1 MQFGLIISLCLHAA
15 LLGWAVLNIQ
25 SLAPLPVSEPE
36 PVAVDLIAPGD
47 VTKLR
52 LGVRTAKQMRAQPKE
67 NPKSDVAKKEAPK
80 PAPVASAPPPPAP
93 EPAKE
98 EPQPEPPKPEPP
110 PPPEPA
116 KAEPPKPEPPKP
128 EPPKPEP
135 VKSEPPKDP
144 VEKLAA
150 LPPEPAAPPPVPA
163 LEEQKKLEEMLKE
176 QARQAEEQ
184 KALEEEKRKVE
195 EEKKKLEEEKK
206 KLEEETKKAEEKRRQ
221 EEEERKL
228 AELKKKQ
235 EEDKKKQ
242 EEEKRR
248 KEAELKK
255 KKEEEKRRKEAE
267 AKKKFDAEKI
277 SALLNKMPDK
287 GAPRPSVPLDEQAK
301 TLPKGPVLG
310 APEGRD
316 QQLSASELAI
326 LAQIIRSCVQSKW
339 NVLGGGESAQNTS
352 VKLRLRFNPD
362 GRLAS
367 EPQTMNP
374 QNTPYFLA
382 VRDSAVR
389 AVQACEPYS
398 LPPAK
403 YEFWKDIVL
412 NFDPRDM
419 F

>member
-1 MQFGLIISLCLHAA
+1 VHFGLIISLCLHAA
-15 LLGWAVLNIQ
+15 VLGWAVLNIQ
-25 SLAPLPVSEPE
+25 TLAPLHVAEPE
-36 PVAVDLIAPGD
+36 PVVVDLVTPGE

-52 LGVRTAKQMRAQPKE
+52 LGSRTAKQLQAQPKE
-67 NPKSDVAKKEAPK
+67 SPRPDVAKKEAPK
-80 PAPVASAPPPPAP
+80 PTPVAAAPPPPAP
-93 EPAKE
+93 EPAAPAKE
-98 EPQPEPPKPEPP
+98 EPKPEPP
-110 PPPEPA
+110 P
-116 KAEPPKPEPPKP
+116 KAEPPKAEPQPKAEPPKA
-128 EPPKPEP
+128 EPPKA
-135 VKSEPPKDP
+135 EPPKDA
-144 VEKLAA
+144 VAEKLAA
-150 LPPEPAAPPPVPA
+150 VPPEPAPVPPLPA

-176 QARQAEEQ
+176 QQRQAEEQ
-184 KALEEEKRKVE
+184 KKLEVEKRQVE

-206 KLEEETKKAEEKRRQ
+206 KLEEETKKAEDKRRQ
-221 EEEERKL
+221 EEDERKQ
-228 AELKKKQ
+228 AELKKQ
-235 EEDKKKQ
+235 ED
-242 EEEKRR
+242 EKRR

-255 KKEEEKRRKEAE
+255 KRDEEKRRKEAE

-301 TLPKGPVLG
+301 TLNKGPVLG

-326 LAQIIRSCVQSKW
+326 LAQIIKSCVQSKW
-339 NVLGGGESAQNTS
+339 NVLGGGETAQNTQ

-367 EPQTMNP
+367 EPQIMNP

-403 YEFWKDIVL
+403 YDFWKDIVL

>member
-1 MQFGLIISLCLHAA
+1 VQFGLIISLCLHAA

-25 SLAPLPVSEPE
+25 TLAPLSVAEPE
-36 PVAVDLIAPGD
+36 PVAIDLVTPGE

-52 LGVRTAKQMRAQPKE
+52 LGSRTAKQLQAQPKE
-67 NPKSDVAKKEAPK
+67 SPRPEVAKKEAPK
-80 PAPVASAPPPPAP
+80 PNPVATAPPPPAP
-93 EPAKE
+93 EPPAPAKE
-98 EPQPEPPKPEPP
+98 DPKPEPPKAEPPPKVEPPKPEP
-110 PPPEPA
+110 A
-116 KAEPPKPEPPKP
+116 
-128 EPPKPEP
+128 
-135 VKSEPPKDP
+135 KDP
-144 VEKLAA
+144 PAEKLAA
-150 LPPEPAAPPPVPA
+150 LLPEPAAVPPVPA
-163 LEEQKKLEEMLKE
+163 LEEQKRLDELLKE
-176 QARQAEEQ
+176 QQRQAEEQ
-184 KALEEEKRKVE
+184 QKKLEEERRQVE

-206 KLEEETKKAEEKRRQ
+206 RLEDETKKAEEKRR
-221 EEEERKL
+221 EEEERRQ
-228 AELKKKQ
+228 AELL
-235 EEDKKKQ
+235 KKQ

-255 KKEEEKRRKEAE
+255 KREEEKRRKEAE

-301 TLPKGPVLG
+301 TLNKGPVLG

-326 LAQIIRSCVQSKW
+326 LAQIIKSCVQSKW
-339 NVLGGGESAQNTS
+339 NVLGGGESAQNTQ

-367 EPQTMNP
+367 EPQIMNP

-382 VRDSAVR
+382 VRDSALR

>member
-1 MQFGLIISLCLHAA
+1 VYFGLIISLCLHAA
-15 LLGWAVLNIQ
+15 VLGWAVLNI
-25 SLAPLPVSEPE
+25 STLAPLSVAEPE
-36 PVAVDLIAPGD
+36 PIAVDLVTPGE

-52 LGVRTAKQMRAQPKE
+52 LGSRSAKQLQAQPKE
-67 NPKSDVAKKEAPK
+67 SPRPDVAKKEAPK
-80 PAPVASAPPPPAP
+80 PTPVATAPPPPAP
-93 EPAKE
+93 EPVPAKE
-98 EPQPEPPKPEPP
+98 D
-110 PPPEPA
+110 
-116 KAEPPKPEPPKP
+116 PKPEPPKAEPPPKAAPPIP
-128 EPPKPEP
+128 EPT
-135 VKSEPPKDP
+135 KDP
-144 VEKLAA
+144 VAEKLAA
-150 LPPEPAAPPPVPA
+150 LPPEPAPAPPVPA
-163 LEEQKKLEEMLKE
+163 LEEQKRLDDLMKEE
-176 QARQAEEQ
+176 QRQADEQ
-184 KALEEEKRKVE
+184 RKKLEEEKRQVE

-206 KLEEETKKAEEKRRQ
+206 KLEEETRRAEDKRRQ
-221 EEEERKL
+221 EEEERKQ
-228 AELKKKQ
+228 AEL
-235 EEDKKKQ
+235 KKKQ

-255 KKEEEKRRKEAE
+255 KREEEKRRKEAE
-267 AKKKFDAEKI
+267 AKKKFDADKI

-287 GAPRPSVPLDEQAK
+287 GAPRPSVPLEEQAK
-301 TLPKGPVLG
+301 ALNKGPVLG

-326 LAQIIRSCVQSKW
+326 LAQIIKSCVQSKW
-339 NVLGGGESAQNTS
+339 NVLGGGETAQNTQ

-367 EPQTMNP
+367 EPQIMNP

>member
-1 MQFGLIISLCLHAA
+1 MHFGLIISLCLHAA
-15 LLGWAVLNIQ
+15 VLGWAVLNIQ
-25 SLAPLPVSEPE
+25 TLAPLHVAEPE
-36 PVAVDLIAPGD
+36 PVAIDFVTPGE

-52 LGVRTAKQMRAQPKE
+52 LGSRTAKQLQAQPKE
-67 NPKSDVAKKEAPK
+67 NPRPDVAKKEAPK
-80 PAPVASAPPPPAP
+80 PTPVAAAPPPPAP
-93 EPAKE
+93 EPVAPAKE
-98 EPQPEPPKPEPP
+98 EPKPEPP
-110 PPPEPA
+110 MPEPPP
-116 KAEPPKPEPPKP
+116 KAEPPKAEPQKAEPPKA
-128 EPPKPEP
+128 
-135 VKSEPPKDP
+135 EPPKDALA
-144 VEKLAA
+144 EKLAA
-150 LPPEPAAPPPVPA
+150 VPPEPAPVPPLPA

-176 QARQAEEQ
+176 QQRQAEEH
-184 KALEEEKRKVE
+184 KKLEEEKRQVE
-195 EEKKKLEEEKK
+195 EEKRKLEEEKK
-206 KLEEETKKAEEKRRQ
+206 KLEEETKKAEDKRRQ
-221 EEEERKL
+221 EEEERKQ

-235 EEDKKKQ
+235 DD
-242 EEEKRR
+242 EKRR

-255 KKEEEKRRKEAE
+255 KREEEKRRKEAE

-301 TLPKGPVLG
+301 TLNKGPVLG

-326 LAQIIRSCVQSKW
+326 LAQIIKSCVQSKW
-339 NVLGGGESAQNTS
+339 NVLGGGESAQNTQ

-362 GRLAS
+362 GRLAG
-367 EPQTMNP
+367 EPQIMNP

-382 VRDSAVR
+382 VRDSALR
-389 AVQACEPYS
+389 AVQACEPFS

-403 YEFWKDIVL
+403 YDFWKDIVL

>member
-25 SLAPLPVSEPE
+25 TLAPLSVAEPE
-36 PVAVDLIAPGD
+36 PVAIDLVPPSE

-52 LGVRTAKQMRAQPKE
+52 LGLRNAKQLRAQPKE
-67 NPKSDVAKKEAPK
+67 NPKPDVAKKEAPK
-80 PAPVASAPPPPAP
+80 PTPVATAPAPPESP
-93 EPAKE
+93 PAKE
-98 EPQPEPPKPEPP
+98 DPKPEPP
-110 PPPEPA
+110 TVEPPPKVDPA
-116 KAEPPKPEPPKP
+116 KVDPPKVDPPKPEPPK
-128 EPPKPEP
+128 EP
-135 VKSEPPKDP
+135 VN
-144 VEKLAA
+144 EKVAA
-150 LPPEPAAPPPVPA
+150 LPPEPASAPPVPA
-163 LEEQKKLEEMLKE
+163 LEEQKQLEEMLKE
-176 QARQAEEQ
+176 QQRQADEL
-184 KALEEEKRKVE
+184 KKLEEERRQVE
-195 EEKKKLEEEKK
+195 EEKKKLDEEKK
-206 KLEEETKKAEEKRRQ
+206 RLEEETKKAEEKRRQ
-221 EEEERKL
+221 EEERQQ

-235 EEDKKKQ
+235 EEEHQQAELKKKQ

-255 KKEEEKRRKEAE
+255 KREDEKRRKEAE

-287 GAPRPSVPLDEQAK
+287 GAPRPSVPLEEQAK
-301 TLPKGPVLG
+301 ALNKGPVLG

-326 LAQIIRSCVQSKW
+326 LAQIIKSCVQSKW
-339 NVLGGGESAQNTS
+339 NVLGGGESAQNTQ
-352 VKLRLRFNPD
+352 VKLRLRFNPN
-362 GRLAS
+362 GTLAG
-367 EPQTMNP
+367 EPQVMNP

-382 VRDSAVR
+382 VRDSALR

>member
-1 MQFGLIISLCLHAA
+1 VHFGLIISLCLHAA
-15 LLGWAVLNIQ
+15 VLGWAVLNIQ
-25 SLAPLPVSEPE
+25 TLAPLHVAEPE
-36 PVAVDLIAPGD
+36 PVAIDFVTPGE

-52 LGVRTAKQMRAQPKE
+52 LGSRTAKQLKAQPKE
-67 NPKSDVAKKEAPK
+67 SPRPDVAKKEAPK
-80 PAPVASAPPPPAP
+80 PTPVAAAPPPPAP
-93 EPAKE
+93 EPVAPAKE
-98 EPQPEPPKPEPP
+98 EPKPEPP
-110 PPPEPA
+110 MPEPPP
-116 KAEPPKPEPPKP
+116 KAEPPKAEPQKAEPPKA
-128 EPPKPEP
+128 
-135 VKSEPPKDP
+135 EPPKDALA
-144 VEKLAA
+144 EKLAA
-150 LPPEPAAPPPVPA
+150 VPPEPAPVPPLPA

-176 QARQAEEQ
+176 QQRQAEEQ
-184 KALEEEKRKVE
+184 KKLEEEKRQVE
-195 EEKKKLEEEKK
+195 EEKRKLEEEKK
-206 KLEEETKKAEEKRRQ
+206 KLEEETKKAEDKRRQ
-221 EEEERKL
+221 EEEERKQ

-235 EEDKKKQ
+235 ED
-242 EEEKRR
+242 EKRR

-255 KKEEEKRRKEAE
+255 KREEEKRRKEAE

-301 TLPKGPVLG
+301 TLNKGPVLG

-326 LAQIIRSCVQSKW
+326 LAQIIKSCVQSKW
-339 NVLGGGESAQNTS
+339 NVLGGGESAQNTQ

-362 GRLAS
+362 GRLAG
-367 EPQTMNP
+367 EPQIMNP

-382 VRDSAVR
+382 VRDSALR
-389 AVQACEPYS
+389 AVQACEPFS

-403 YEFWKDIVL
+403 YDFWKDIVL

>member
-1 MQFGLIISLCLHAA
+1 VHFGLIISLCLHAA
-15 LLGWAVLNIQ
+15 VLGWAVLNIQ
-25 SLAPLPVSEPE
+25 TLAPLHVAEPE
-36 PVAVDLIAPGD
+36 PVAIDLVTPGE

-52 LGVRTAKQMRAQPKE
+52 LGSRTAKQLQAQPKE
-67 NPKSDVAKKEAPK
+67 SPRPDVAKKEAPK
-80 PAPVASAPPPPAP
+80 PTPVAAAPPPPAP
-93 EPAKE
+93 EPAAPAKE
-98 EPQPEPPKPEPP
+98 E
-110 PPPEPA
+110 
-116 KAEPPKPEPPKP
+116 PKPEPPKP
-128 EPPKPEP
+128 EPPPKAEP
-135 VKSEPPKDP
+135 PKAEPPKAEPPKDA
-144 VEKLAA
+144 VAEKLAA
-150 LPPEPAAPPPVPA
+150 VPPEPAPVPPLPA

-176 QARQAEEQ
+176 QQRQAEEQ
-184 KALEEEKRKVE
+184 KKLEEEKRQVE

-206 KLEEETKKAEEKRRQ
+206 KLEEETRKAEEKRRQ
-221 EEEERKL
+221 EDEERKQ
-228 AELKKKQ
+228 AEL
-235 EEDKKKQ
+235 KKKQ

-255 KKEEEKRRKEAE
+255 KREEEKRRKEAE

-301 TLPKGPVLG
+301 TLNKGPVLG

-326 LAQIIRSCVQSKW
+326 LAQIIKSCVQSKW
-339 NVLGGGESAQNTS
+339 NVLGGGESAQNTQ

-367 EPQTMNP
+367 EPQIMNP

-403 YEFWKDIVL
+403 YDFWKDIVL

>member
-1 MQFGLIISLCLHAA
+1 VQFGLIISLCMHAA

-25 SLAPLPVSEPE
+25 MLSPLPVAEPE
-36 PVAVDLIAPGD
+36 PVAIDLVSPGE

-52 LGVRTAKQMRAQPKE
+52 LGLRSAKQLQAQAKE
-67 NPKSDVAKKEAPK
+67 NPKPDVAKKEAPK
-80 PAPVASAPPPPAP
+80 PTPVAAAPPPPAP
-93 EPAKE
+93 EPAAKE
-98 EPQPEPPKPEPP
+98 EPKPEPAKAEPPPKPEPP
-110 PPPEPA
+110 KPEPA

-128 EPPKPEP
+128 EPPKEPEP
-135 VKSEPPKDP
+135 D
-144 VEKLAA
+144 KLAA
-150 LPPEPAAPPPVPA
+150 LPPQSAPPAPA
-163 LEEQKKLEEMLKE
+163 LEEQKRLEELVKEQERQAEEQKKLEEEK
-176 QARQAEEQ
+176 RQV
-184 KALEEEKRKVE
+184 EEEKR
-195 EEKKKLEEEKK
+195 KLEEEKK
-206 KLEEETKKAEEKRRQ
+206 RLEEEAKKAEEKRR
-221 EEEERKL
+221 EEERKQ

-235 EEDKKKQ
+235 EEEKK
-242 EEEKRR
+242 R

-255 KKEEEKRRKEAE
+255 KREEEKRRKEAE
-267 AKKKFDAEKI
+267 AKKAFDAEKI

-287 GAPRPSVPLDEQAK
+287 GAPRPSVPLEEQAK
-301 TLPKGPVLG
+301 ALNKGPVLG
-310 APEGRD
+310 APEGKD

-326 LAQIIRSCVQSKW
+326 LAQIIKSCVQSKW
-339 NVLGGGESAQNTS
+339 NVLGGGESAQHTQ

-367 EPQTMNP
+367 EPQIMNP

>member
-110 PPPEPA
+110 PPEPA

-128 EPPKPEP
+128 EPA
-135 VKSEPPKDP
+135 KSEPPKDP

-255 KKEEEKRRKEAE
+255 KREEERKRKEAE
-267 AKKKFDAEKI
+267 ARKKFDAEKI
-277 SALLNKMPDK
+277 AALLNKVPDR
-287 GAPRPSVPLDEQAK
+287 GAPPPASDPTDPTRR
-301 TLPKGPVLG
+301 KGPSLG

-316 QQLSASELAI
+316 KELSVSELAV
-326 LAQIIRSCVQSKW
+326 LQQIIKSCVQEKW
-339 NVLGGGESAQNTS
+339 NISGGGEDAMNTEI
-352 VKLRLRFNPD
+352 KLRLQFSPD
-362 GRLAS
+362 GRFSAP
-367 EPQTMNP
+367 PQVTN
-374 QNTPYFLA
+374 QQHTAYFLA
-382 VRDSAVR
+382 ASEGAMR
-389 AVQACEPYS
+389 AAQACEPYP
-398 LPPAK
+398 LPPEK
-403 YEFWKDIVL
+403 YYAWRDVL
-412 NFDPRDM
+412 MTFRLRDM
-419 F
+419 LR

>member
-1 MQFGLIISLCLHAA
+1 VQFGLIISLCLHAA

-25 SLAPLPVSEPE
+25 AMAPLAVAEPE
-36 PVAVDLIAPGD
+36 PVAVDLITPGD

-52 LGVRTAKQMRAQPKE
+52 LGSRTAKQLQAQPKE
-67 NPKSDVAKKEAPK
+67 APKPDAAKKEAPK
-80 PAPVASAPPPPAP
+80 PAIASAPPPP
-93 EPAKE
+93 EPPPAAKE
-98 EPQPEPPKPEPP
+98 EPKIDPP
-110 PPPEPA
+110 
-116 KAEPPKPEPPKP
+116 KAEPPKPEPPKAEP
-128 EPPKPEP
+128 KKEPPADK
-135 VKSEPPKDP
+135 V
-144 VEKLAA
+144 AA
-150 LPPEPAAPPPVPA
+150 VPPEAAAPPVPA

-176 QARQAEEQ
+176 QQRQADEQ
-184 KALEEEKRKVE
+184 
-195 EEKKKLEEEKK
+195 KKLEEEKRTVEEERK
-206 KLEEETKKAEEKRRQ
+206 KLEDEKKRLEEETKKVEEQKRL
-221 EEEERKL
+221 EEERKH
-228 AELKKKQ
+228 AEL
-235 EEDKKKQ
+235 KKKQ

-255 KKEEEKRRKEAE
+255 KREEEKKRKEAE

-277 SALLNKMPDK
+277 SALLNKIPDK

-301 TLPKGPVLG
+301 SLNKGPVLG

-326 LAQIIRSCVQSKW
+326 LAQIIKSCVQSKW
-339 NVLGGGESAQNTS
+339 NVLGGGEGAQHTQ
-352 VKLRLRFNPD
+352 VKIRLRFNPD
-362 GRLAS
+362 GTLATA
-367 EPQTMNP
+367 PVIMNP
-374 QNTPYFLA
+374 QNTPYFFA
-382 VRDSAVR
+382 VSESAIR

>member
-25 SLAPLPVSEPE
+25 TLAPLSVAEPE
-36 PVAVDLIAPGD
+36 PVAIDLVTPGE

-52 LGVRTAKQMRAQPKE
+52 LGSRTAKQLQAQPKE
-67 NPKSDVAKKEAPK
+67 SPRPDVAKKEAPK
-80 PAPVASAPPPPAP
+80 PSPVATAPPPPAP
-93 EPAKE
+93 EPPAPAKE
-98 EPQPEPPKPEPP
+98 DPKPEPPKAEPPPKVEPPKPEP
-110 PPPEPA
+110 A
-116 KAEPPKPEPPKP
+116 KEPPA
-128 EPPKPEP
+128 
-135 VKSEPPKDP
+135 
-144 VEKLAA
+144 EKLAA
-150 LPPEPAAPPPVPA
+150 LPPEPTAVPPVPA
-163 LEEQKKLEEMLKE
+163 LEEQKRLDELLKE
-176 QARQAEEQ
+176 QQRQAEEQ
-184 KALEEEKRKVE
+184 QKKLEEERRQVE

-206 KLEEETKKAEEKRRQ
+206 RLEEETKKAEEKRR
-221 EEEERKL
+221 EEEERRQ
-228 AELKKKQ
+228 AELL
-235 EEDKKKQ
+235 KKQ

-255 KKEEEKRRKEAE
+255 KREEEKRRKEAE

-301 TLPKGPVLG
+301 TLNKGPVLG

-326 LAQIIRSCVQSKW
+326 LAQIIKSCVQSKW
-339 NVLGGGESAQNTS
+339 NVLGGGESAQNTQ

-367 EPQTMNP
+367 EPQIMNP

-382 VRDSAVR
+382 VRDSALR

>member
-1 MQFGLIISLCLHAA
+1 VQFGLIISLCLHAA

-25 SLAPLPVSEPE
+25 TLAPLSVAEPE
-36 PVAVDLIAPGD
+36 PVAIDLVTPGE

-52 LGVRTAKQMRAQPKE
+52 LGSRTAKQLQAQPKE
-67 NPKSDVAKKEAPK
+67 SPRPDVAKKEAPK
-80 PAPVASAPPPPAP
+80 PSPVATAPPPPAP
-93 EPAKE
+93 EPPAPAKE
-98 EPQPEPPKPEPP
+98 DPKPEPPKAEPPPKVEPPKPEP
-110 PPPEPA
+110 A
-116 KAEPPKPEPPKP
+116 
-128 EPPKPEP
+128 
-135 VKSEPPKDP
+135 KDP
-144 VEKLAA
+144 PAEKLAA
-150 LPPEPAAPPPVPA
+150 LPPEPAAVPPAPA
-163 LEEQKKLEEMLKE
+163 LEEQKRLDELLKE
-176 QARQAEEQ
+176 QQRQAEEQ
-184 KALEEEKRKVE
+184 EKKLEEERRQVE

-206 KLEEETKKAEEKRRQ
+206 RLEEETKKAEEKRR
-221 EEEERKL
+221 EEEERRQ
-228 AELKKKQ
+228 AELL
-235 EEDKKKQ
+235 KKQ

-255 KKEEEKRRKEAE
+255 KREEEKRRKEAE

-301 TLPKGPVLG
+301 TLNKGPVLG

-326 LAQIIRSCVQSKW
+326 LAQIIKSCVQSKW
-339 NVLGGGESAQNTS
+339 NVLGGGESAQNTQ

-367 EPQTMNP
+367 EPQIMNP

-382 VRDSAVR
+382 VRDSALR

>member
-1 MQFGLIISLCLHAA
+1 VHFGLIISLCLHAA
-15 LLGWAVLNIQ
+15 VLGWAVLNIQ
-25 SLAPLPVSEPE
+25 TLAPLSIAEPE
-36 PVAVDLIAPGD
+36 PVAIDLVTPAE

-52 LGVRTAKQMRAQPKE
+52 LGSRTAKQLQAQPKE
-67 NPKSDVAKKEAPK
+67 SPRPDVAKKEAPK
-80 PAPVASAPPPPAP
+80 PTPVATAPPPEPAA
-93 EPAKE
+93 PAKE
-98 EPQPEPPKPEPP
+98 DPKPEPP
-110 PPPEPA
+110 EPP
-116 KAEPPKPEPPKP
+116 KAEPPKAEPPKAEPPPKPEPPKA
-128 EPPKPEP
+128 EPAQ
-135 VKSEPPKDP
+135 DP
-144 VEKLAA
+144 VAEKLAA
-150 LPPEPAAPPPVPA
+150 LPPEPAPAPPIPA
-163 LEEQKKLEEMLKE
+163 LEEQKRLDDMLKE
-176 QARQAEEQ
+176 QQRQAEEQ
-184 KALEEEKRKVE
+184 QKKLEEERRQVE

-206 KLEEETKKAEEKRRQ
+206 RLEEETRKAEEKRRQ
-221 EEEERKL
+221 EEEERRQ
-228 AELKKKQ
+228 AEL
-235 EEDKKKQ
+235 KKKQ

-248 KEAELKK
+248 REAEAKK
-255 KKEEEKRRKEAE
+255 KREEEKRRKEAE

-301 TLPKGPVLG
+301 ALNKGPVLG

-326 LAQIIRSCVQSKW
+326 LAQIIKSCVQSKW
-339 NVLGGGESAQNTS
+339 NVLGGGESAQNTQ

-367 EPQTMNP
+367 EPQVMNP

-382 VRDSAVR
+382 VRDSALR

>member
-1 MQFGLIISLCLHAA
+1 VQFGLIISLCLHAA

-25 SLAPLPVSEPE
+25 TLAPLSVAEPE
-36 PVAVDLIAPGD
+36 PVAIDLVTPGE

-52 LGVRTAKQMRAQPKE
+52 LGSRTAKQLQAQPKE
-67 NPKSDVAKKEAPK
+67 SPRPDVAKKEAPK
-80 PAPVASAPPPPAP
+80 PTPVATAPPPPAP
-93 EPAKE
+93 EPPAPAKE
-98 EPQPEPPKPEPP
+98 E
-110 PPPEPA
+110 
-116 KAEPPKPEPPKP
+116 PKPEPPKAEP
-128 EPPKPEP
+128 PPKVEPPKPEP
-135 VKSEPPKDP
+135 VKEPPA
-144 VEKLAA
+144 EKLAA
-150 LPPEPAAPPPVPA
+150 LPPEPAAVPPAPA
-163 LEEQKKLEEMLKE
+163 LEEQKRLDELLKE
-176 QARQAEEQ
+176 QQRQAEEQ
-184 KALEEEKRKVE
+184 QKKLEEERRQVE

-206 KLEEETKKAEEKRRQ
+206 RLEEETKKAEEKRRQ
-221 EEEERKL
+221 EEEERRQ
-228 AELKKKQ
+228 AEHL
-235 EEDKKKQ
+235 KKQ

-255 KKEEEKRRKEAE
+255 KREEEKRRKEAE

-301 TLPKGPVLG
+301 TLNKGPVLG

-326 LAQIIRSCVQSKW
+326 LAQIIKSCVQSKW
-339 NVLGGGESAQNTS
+339 NVLGGGESAQNTQ

-367 EPQTMNP
+367 EPQIMNP

-382 VRDSAVR
+382 VRDSALR

>member
-1 MQFGLIISLCLHAA
+1 VHFGLIISLCLHAA
-15 LLGWAVLNIQ
+15 VLGWAVLNIQ
-25 SLAPLPVSEPE
+25 TLAPLHVAEPE
-36 PVAVDLIAPGD
+36 PVAIDFVTPGE

-52 LGVRTAKQMRAQPKE
+52 LGSRTAKQLQAQPKE
-67 NPKSDVAKKEAPK
+67 SPRPDVAKKEAPK
-80 PAPVASAPPPPAP
+80 PTPVAAAPPPPAP
-93 EPAKE
+93 EPVAPAKE
-98 EPQPEPPKPEPP
+98 E
-110 PPPEPA
+110 
-116 KAEPPKPEPPKP
+116 PKPEPPKP
-128 EPPKPEP
+128 EPPPKAEP
-135 VKSEPPKDP
+135 QKAEPPKAEPPKDALA
-144 VEKLAA
+144 EKLAA
-150 LPPEPAAPPPVPA
+150 VPPEPAPVPPLPA

-176 QARQAEEQ
+176 QQRQAEEQ
-184 KALEEEKRKVE
+184 KKLEEEKRQVE
-195 EEKKKLEEEKK
+195 EEKRKLEEEKK
-206 KLEEETKKAEEKRRQ
+206 KLEEETKKAEDKQRQ
-221 EEEERKL
+221 EEEERKQ

-235 EEDKKKQ
+235 ED
-242 EEEKRR
+242 EKRR

-255 KKEEEKRRKEAE
+255 KREEEKRRKEAE

-301 TLPKGPVLG
+301 TLNKGPVLG

-326 LAQIIRSCVQSKW
+326 LAQIIKSCVQSKW
-339 NVLGGGESAQNTS
+339 NVLGGGESAQNTQ

-362 GRLAS
+362 GRLAG
-367 EPQTMNP
+367 EPQIMNP

-382 VRDSAVR
+382 VRDSALR
-389 AVQACEPYS
+389 AVQACEPFS

-403 YEFWKDIVL
+403 YDFWKDIVL

>member
-1 MQFGLIISLCLHAA
+1 VQFGLIISLCLHAA

-25 SLAPLPVSEPE
+25 TLAPLSVAEPE
-36 PVAVDLIAPGD
+36 PVAIDLVTPGE

-52 LGVRTAKQMRAQPKE
+52 MGSRTAKQLQAQPKE
-67 NPKSDVAKKEAPK
+67 SPRPDVAKKEAPK
-80 PAPVASAPPPPAP
+80 PSPVATAPPPPAP
-93 EPAKE
+93 EPPAPAKE
-98 EPQPEPPKPEPP
+98 DPKPEPPKAEPPPKVEPPKPEP
-110 PPPEPA
+110 A
-116 KAEPPKPEPPKP
+116 KEPPA
-128 EPPKPEP
+128 
-135 VKSEPPKDP
+135 
-144 VEKLAA
+144 EKLAA
-150 LPPEPAAPPPVPA
+150 LPPEPAAVPPAPA
-163 LEEQKKLEEMLKE
+163 LEEQKRLDELLKE
-176 QARQAEEQ
+176 QQRQAEEQ
-184 KALEEEKRKVE
+184 EKKLEEERRQVE

-206 KLEEETKKAEEKRRQ
+206 RLEEETKKAEEKRR
-221 EEEERKL
+221 EEEERRQ
-228 AELKKKQ
+228 AELL
-235 EEDKKKQ
+235 KKQ

-255 KKEEEKRRKEAE
+255 KREEEKRRKEAE

-301 TLPKGPVLG
+301 TLNKGPVLG

-326 LAQIIRSCVQSKW
+326 LAQIIKSCVQSKW
-339 NVLGGGESAQNTS
+339 NVLGGGESAQNTQ

-367 EPQTMNP
+367 EPQIMNP

-382 VRDSAVR
+382 VRDSALR